1 MYINLH
7 QPLSTFINPH
17 QPLSNTH
24 PNMILDFSEFPTIS
38 KEAWL
43 SQISKDLKDKTLDD
57 LSWKLAEGL
66 TVDPFAHADD
76 FPVPPAP
83 LMTAVKPWEIS
94 EDILVGDPATANRT
108 ALDALE
114 GGVQGICFR
123 LNGSVDADAVAQMLE
138 GIYLD
143 FIGLHFAG
151 AGVEANPGIILSHLS
166 QVAGSKGL
174 KTGQLR
180 GSLAYDPAL
189 HNKIVDWRYLADL
202 LQFTAESFPQFSIIS
217 VSSDA
222 DSSPVTDIVSLLRQG
237 NLYLEKLSERGI
249 SPGLAAAHMH
259 FSMSIGKSYF
269 YEIAKMRAFK
279 LLWLHVLK
287 AWNAPLVLPVTAVH
301 FREEVYTDEIYTN
314 MIRATTMAMSAV
326 LGGAD
331 RLTVLPYDAGREAN
345 AAYPPAFGRR
355 IARNVQHLLQLE
367 SGFGEMPDPAAG
379 SYYIEKLTQQLAAKA
394 WKEFN
399 QG

>member
-1 MYINLH
+1 MM
-7 QPLSTFINPH
+7 P
-17 QPLSNTH
+17 
-24 PNMILDFSEFPTIS
+24 DFSEFPTVS

-43 SQISKDLKDKTLDD
+43 NQISKDLKDKTLDD

-66 TVDPFAHADD
+66 RVDPFAHADD
-76 FPVPPAP
+76 FSVPPAP
-83 LMTAVKPWEIS
+83 LMTAVKPWEICENIPGS
-94 EDILVGDPATANRT
+94 DPATANRT

-114 GGVQGICFR
+114 GGAQGLCFR

-143 FIGLHFAG
+143 FIGLHFEG
-151 AGVEANPGIILSHLS
+151 AGVEANPGIVFSHLS
-166 QVAGSKGL
+166 QLAGSKGL

-180 GSLAYDPAL
+180 GSLAYDPAQY
-189 HNKIVDWRYLADL
+189 NKIVDWRYLADL
-202 LQFTAESFPQFSIIS
+202 LQFTAESFPHFPIIS

-222 DSSPVTDIVSLLRQG
+222 DSSPVTDIISLLRQG
-237 NLYLEKLSERGI
+237 NLYLEKLSERGV

-259 FSMSIGKSYF
+259 FSISIGKSYF

-287 AWNAPLVLPVTAVH
+287 AWNAPLVLPVAAVH
-301 FREEVYTDEIYTN
+301 FREEVYTDNLYTN

-345 AAYPPAFGRR
+345 ATYPPAFGRR

-367 SGFGEMPDPAAG
+367 SGFGDMSDPAAG
-379 SYYIEKLTQQLAAKA
+379 SYYIERLTQQLAANA
-394 WKEFN
+394 WSKFRDEE
-399 QG
+399 

>member
-1 MYINLH
+1 M
-7 QPLSTFINPH
+7 
-17 QPLSNTH
+17 
-24 PNMILDFSEFPTIS
+24 MLDFSEFPTIS

-66 TVDPFAHADD
+66 RVDPFAHADD

-83 LMTAVKPWEIS
+83 LMTAVRPWEIC
-94 EDILVGDPATANRT
+94 ENIPVTDATTANRT

-114 GGVQGICFR
+114 GGVEGLCFH
-123 LNGSVDADAVAQMLE
+123 LNGILDGDSAAQMLE

-151 AGVEANPGIILSHLS
+151 PGVEANPGIVLSHLTQIAS
-166 QVAGSKGL
+166 GRGL
-174 KTGQLR
+174 KAAQLH

-202 LQFTAESFPQFSIIS
+202 MQFAAESFPQFSVIS
-217 VSSDA
+217 VRPA
-222 DSSPVTDIVSLLRQG
+222 PAENPVSDIVSLLQQG
-237 NLYLEKLSERGI
+237 NLYLEKLVERGI
-249 SPGLAAAHMH
+249 SPALTAAHMQ
-259 FSMSIGKSYF
+259 FSIPVGKSYF

-279 LLWLHVLK
+279 LLWLHILK
-287 AWNAPLVLPVTAVH
+287 AWNAPLVLPVVAVH
-301 FREEVYTDEIYTN
+301 FREEVYTDNLYTN

-345 AAYPPAFGRR
+345 ATYPPAFGRR
-355 IARNVQHLLQLE
+355 IARNVQHLLRLE
-367 SGFGEMPDPAAG
+367 SSFGEIPDPAAG
-379 SYYIEKLTQQLAAKA
+379 SYYIEKLTQQLATTA
-394 WKEFN
+394 WSEFN
-399 QG
+399 DER